1 MSVKKAAVYDLLR
14 TGMVGGPAQVFT
26 RYYEKDVTR
35 IRSHVYEEKSKLTKG
50 VIGYDADASYLYC
63 SGDVMPCGKDT
74 LVVNKKPFDQKRI
87 AKFLKDVLKGKVFGF
102 TQVDIEVPDELYDK
116 FSEISPLSVVQE
128 IPDRDIPEEIK
139 IYKEKTGRKT
149 VKGTKKLLGVM
160 KAKKI
165 LLYTPLIEWYLQHG
179 LRLTA
184 VHQLIEY
191 EPGMPFSWFPEE
203 VANARREADKDP
215 LKKQLG
221 DVAKLK
227 GNSFYGKM
235 IEDLGCHK
243 RRRFKREEMVVD
255 KALRSPFF
263 DNLEEIDGAYEIK
276 ELKRNV
282 MIKRPY
288 QCDIAVYQLA
298 KLRMLEFYYGFLG
311 KYFSRQDFELCYMD
325 TDSFYLAVSGESLDE
340 IVRPQM
346 KQAYEAD

>member
-1 MSVKKAAVYDLLR
+1 MEKYGCEKIAAYELLK
-14 TGMVGGPAQVFT
+14 TGMVGWPAQVFT
-26 RYYEKDVTR
+26 RYHKKENIHV
-35 IRSHVYEEKSKLTKG
+35 RSYAYGKKSKLTKG
-50 VIGYDADASYLYC
+50 LIGYDTNSLYLYC

-74 LVVNKKPFDQKRI
+74 LLVNKKPFDQKRI
-87 AKFLKDVLKGKVFGF
+87 TEFSKDILKGKVLGF
-102 TQVDIEVPDELYDK
+102 EQVDIEVPDELYDES
-116 FSEISPLSVVQE
+116 SEMAPVFVVQE
-128 IPDRDIPEEIK
+128 IPDCDIPKEME

-165 LLYTPLIEWYLQHG
+165 LLYKPLIEWYLQHG

-235 IEDLGCHK
+235 IEDLGRHK
-243 RRRFKREEMVVD
+243 STKFTRKEMVVD

-263 DNLEEIDGAYEIK
+263 NNLEEIGGAYEIK
-276 ELKRNV
+276 E
-282 MIKRPY
+282 
-288 QCDIAVYQLA
+288 
-298 KLRMLEFYYGFLG
+298 
-311 KYFSRQDFELCYMD
+311 FE
-325 TDSFYLAVSGESLDE
+325 
-340 IVRPQM
+340 
-346 KQAYEAD
+346 